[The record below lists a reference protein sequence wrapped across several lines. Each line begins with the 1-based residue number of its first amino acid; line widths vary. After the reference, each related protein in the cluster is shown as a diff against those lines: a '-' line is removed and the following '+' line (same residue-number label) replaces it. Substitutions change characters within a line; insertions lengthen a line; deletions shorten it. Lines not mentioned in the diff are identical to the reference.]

1 LLTLFNFLDLAQKK
15 MKKLQLVLISLGFA
29 ISASSFA
36 QVAIGSPVTEEP
48 SAILELE
55 SNQKGFLLP
64 RMTNQQRRDIPS
76 PAAGLQVYVTDFE
89 EDKEKKGKGVIM
101 FYNGSKWK
109 ALTKLITCPSAPT
122 NVQASV
128 VTDTSGEVEIT
139 FTPPSENGGSDII
152 SYKVTPSLGGVT
164 PISAQEFTAEEF
176 NQNNKIRVTSLAIGE
191 SYTFT
196 ITATNAIDTSLPSEV
211 SDSVELTP
219 KVGDFYQGGVVFY
232 LLKEGDKDV
241 DGYDSG
247 KTQGLICALEDL
259 EGSYKWSPDGVTQE
273 VTGTL
278 ENMGRGKSNTDKI
291 IAKLGVDNKDYAAY
305 QARTYQY
312 GGYNDW
318 YLPSKDE
325 LNRIYE
331 NLKNYSNMQFKD
343 AYYWSSSEKGTDDAC
358 QHNLVDNGQG
368 QVLKSNTYLVRPVR
382 SFL

>member
-1 LLTLFNFLDLAQKK
+1 MLTLFNFLDLAQKK

-122 NVQASV
+122 GVQASV
-128 VTDTSGEVEIT
+128 VTNASGEVEIT

-152 SYKVTPSLGGVT
+152 SYTVTPTSSEGVTGTTTEVDASGNASIKVTG
-164 PISAQEFTAEEF
+164 
-176 NQNNKIRVTSLAIGE
+176 LAIGE

-196 ITATNAIDTSLPSEV
+196 VTATNAIDTSLPSEA
-211 SDSVELTP
+211 SNSVELTP

-232 LLKEGDKDV
+232 LLTPDDKDV

-259 EGSYKWSPDGVTQE
+259 EGSYKWSHPINGVEQE
-273 VTGTL
+273 VTETKEEMGYGT
-278 ENMGRGKSNTDKI
+278 SNTDKI
-291 IAKLGVDNKDYAAY
+291 LVKLGSVNQNYAAY
-305 QARTYQY
+305 QATTYQG
-312 GGYNDW
+312 GGYDDW
-318 YLPSKDE
+318 YLPSKHE

-343 AYYWSSSEKGTDDAC
+343 ASYWSSSEKGRYNAC
-358 QHNLVDNGQG
+358 RHNLVNNGQS

-382 SFL
+382 SF